1 MANLSPSPSGP
12 VLLAALHARIGWL
25 CHLIRAAAAAR
36 AMWLLAVLAWYWSDS
51 AAIARGFGT
60 FLKVDLSGI
69 STAQY
74 ALAVAGNLAGWALQA
89 AISYCVWCQFGA
101 YLRGRIFTADAAL
114 WMRRVGIAG
123 LAALLFG
130 LVWRQLIIV
139 VMAFHLHLPLRTLL
153 AAPWAGPFDVLQ
165 ALFCFT
171 VIGLA
176 WIYEAAAQMADENA
190 KIV

>member
-1 MANLSPSPSGP
+1 MTNSSPSPSGL
-12 VLLAALHARIGWL
+12 VSLAALRAQIGWL

-36 AMWLLAVLAWYWSDS
+36 AIWLLVVLAWYWSDS
-51 AAIARGFGT
+51 AAIVQGFGR

-74 ALAVAGNLAGWALQA
+74 ALAVAGNLAAWALQA
-89 AISYCVWCQFGA
+89 AISFCIWCQFGT

-130 LVWRQLIIV
+130 LVWRHLIVV

-165 ALFCFT
+165 ALFCFA
-171 VIGLA
+171 VIALA

-190 KIV
+190 QIV